1 MNAQLTLLLMLLAW
15 FSQGCSLDAKADRQQ
30 PQSQPFPEATLA
42 PLAVDTATAIERA
55 LPTEW
60 TATGLVQAPASSTL
74 SFELSG
80 RLAFLR
86 MSPGQVVQAG
96 DILAVLDTQ
105 ALSIQRELAEARL
118 ARANLVRQ
126 DLILQKSGRHF
137 SPDSLS
143 SDWRNYIEL
152 ESGYREA
159 QSALRQA
166 QLALKQSVL
175 RAPFSG
181 SLAEVKAKPHQQVGP
196 GTELATLLDLQR
208 LTVEVG
214 LMETELPHL
223 REGLPVEIRLA
234 SLPEV
239 VLPGHVLAISPQ
251 VDEHGLVKV
260 ITALRHTSGNVF
272 PGMQAEVSLQLPGSR
287 PAVVVPA
294 DAVLRRSGRHLV
306 FVYENGLA
314 KWHYVTLG
322 KRSGDWVEILEG
334 LPANVAVITSQHNG
348 LAHDAAVTINQ
359 VR

>member
-1 MNAQLTLLLMLLAW
+1 MNAHYTFLIILLSWIL
-15 FSQGCSLDAKADRQQ
+15 QGCSLDAKADRQQ
-30 PQSQPFPEATLA
+30 DQSKPFPEATLP

-60 TATGLVQAPASSTL
+60 TATGLVQAPVSSML
-74 SFELSG
+74 GFELSG
-80 RLAFLR
+80 RMAFLR
-86 MSPGQVVQAG
+86 MSAGQVVEAG

-118 ARANLVRQ
+118 AKAILVRQ
-126 DLILQKSGRHF
+126 DLILQKSGRPF

-143 SDWRNYIEL
+143 PDWRNYIEL

-166 QLALKQSVL
+166 QLSLTQSVL

-181 SLAEVKAKPHQQVGP
+181 SLAEVKAKPYQQAGP
-196 GTELATLLDLQR
+196 GTDLATLVDLQR

-214 LMETELPHL
+214 LMETELPGL
-223 REGLPVEIRLA
+223 RLGLPVEIRLA
-234 SLPEV
+234 SLPDV
-239 VLPGHVLAISPQ
+239 VFQGKVSAISPR
-251 VDEHGLVKV
+251 VDEYGLVKV
-260 ITALRHTSGNVF
+260 ITTLQHPGGNVF

-348 LAHDAAVTINQ
+348 LAHDAAVTIAK
-359 VR
+359 